1 MSTQDSTIANEM
13 DVNLTSS
20 QLNKESLASFFEIP
34 NFNAALDE
42 SKGTF
47 KRKNSHF
54 TSMLSP
60 DGVFDNESRGHT
72 LLTPKSSIGS
82 TISNLTLPSSLHP
95 TISSKVSNNS
105 FQAGSIDAQC
115 RRGNNSF
122 FLRRI
127 HFCKTFS
134 YAKYIER
141 YFLYFSESLLQY
153 SNMNS
158 RFKVSNISQFSH
170 SPIHIGPSIQTAQN
184 SNETINGGEYRIK
197 VLVHDKENLNE
208 INSNLDFIKQ
218 RHFSLKKTLEDRF
231 GEITKVHHTKCRRAS
246 MPIFNSNEKLSNK
259 FSKLEDNEIKY
270 KTPRF
275 VCKSLFIIALVFV
288 ASFSALTIMEVIGIK
303 LSTDIKDVSN
313 RIDNTSSGMLEFQRD
328 MQFFI
333 HEFNKTTLNPT
344 TQKIKPA
351 TGTTTTLSTSTDAES
366 TTTIQ
371 PGIKFS
377 IQTLIHE

>member
-1 MSTQDSTIANEM
+1 
-13 DVNLTSS
+13 
-20 QLNKESLASFFEIP
+20 
-34 NFNAALDE
+34 
-42 SKGTF
+42 
-47 KRKNSHF
+47 
-54 TSMLSP
+54 
-60 DGVFDNESRGHT
+60 
-72 LLTPKSSIGS
+72 
-82 TISNLTLPSSLHP
+82 
-95 TISSKVSNNS
+95 
-105 FQAGSIDAQC
+105 
-115 RRGNNSF
+115 
-122 FLRRI
+122 
-127 HFCKTFS
+127 
-134 YAKYIER
+134 
-141 YFLYFSESLLQY
+141 
-153 SNMNS
+153 MNS

-218 RHFSLKKTLEDRF
+218 RHSSLKKALEDRF
-231 GEITKVHHTKCRRAS
+231 VEITKVHHTRGRRAS

-259 FSKLEDNEIKY
+259 FSKLEDKEIKY
-270 KTPRF
+270 KTPKF
-275 VCKSLFIIALVFV
+275 VCKSLLIIALVFV
-288 ASFSALTIMEVIGIK
+288 ASFTALTIMEGIGIK
-303 LSTDIKDVSN
+303 LSTNIKDVSN

-344 TQKIKPA
+344 TQKIKPT
-351 TGTTTTLSTSTDAES
+351 TGTTPTFSTTTDAES